1 MVISIP
7 RKAQT
12 PSKNRQS
19 TRTITDADEMCFVN
33 VFQLNNWIGMLMSLC
48 RVLLIMLRV
57 HINIKGI
64 VNWMIMLNDHT
75 FTSKWWNELYLT
87 LILDR
92 MTLDGSLLPNNL
104 HVQAL
109 SWYPH
114 WSYSNRMISSS
125 HLEMIRSSNL
135 KLNQNNAQYER
146 HSL

>member
-33 VFQLNNWIGMLMSLC
+33 VSQLNNWIGMLMNLC
-48 RVLLIMLRV
+48 RILLIMLRV

-92 MTLDGSLLPNNL
+92 TTLDGSLLPNNL

-109 SWYPH
+109 SRYPH
-114 WSYSNRMISSS
+114 WSYSNRMISLS
-125 HLEMIRSSNL
+125 HLEMIWSSNL